1 MAAEKRQI
9 QNTAAP
15 IGEPDAASMNEPRIV
30 VSTRDYDNN
39 FTSKLSCG

>member
-1 MAAEKRQI
+1 
-9 QNTAAP
+9 
-15 IGEPDAASMNEPRIV
+15 MNEPRIV